1 MKTCHRYRCYVIN
14 QVFISRLQGCVH
26 FCYSSFVLFTRIAT
40 YINRVVS
47 RDCCKQCFCIVY
59 SKWIM
64 TVGNNSAGVS
74 SCDAIFG
81 ICVWKTERII
91 NTTYI
96 RRKFFFC
103 CICSECVLVVATCV
117 EEPGVGYDE
126 VYIFI
131 RGGWTDILWTDL
143 MLINLSSVA
152 NFNTRQFVDWF

>member
-96 RRKFFFC
+96 RRKFFFVV
-103 CICSECVLVVATCV
+103 IVFGMCVSGGDVRWGTRCRIWWS
-117 EEPGVGYDE
+117 
-126 VYIFI
+126 VYFYT
-131 RGGWTDILWTDL
+131 GG
-143 MLINLSSVA
+143 MN
-152 NFNTRQFVDWF
+152 RYFVNGFDVN